1 VDDETFLNMMDGQ
14 NFGIDMNPT
23 FDVDDDGILPS
34 TFDDEYASDLD
45 GDVCRRRRNR
55 QPLEPNTGNE
65 QPGETYWKRIY
76 EQFLRN
82 NKSGIF
88 RTQISIAHQRQTIQV
103 SCTKWASCLK
113 IELVLSM
120 LMFV

>member
-23 FDVDDDGILPS
+23 FDVDDDGILRS
-34 TFDDEYASDLD
+34 TFDDEYALDLD
-45 GDVCRRRRNR
+45 DDVCRRRNR

-76 EQFLRN
+76 EQFHRN
-82 NKSGIF
+82 NKSGN
-88 RTQISIAHQRQTIQV
+88 SIAHQRQTIQV